1 MHFFCA
7 GLKNKLFL
15 YKFYIIFKCFYFCGC
30 FVQCLWKKFSLFV
43 LRNFVLPLVPTLFFF
58 RFVIL
63 ILVVVLSELDRVFC
77 CFTSSLVLLVLLEA
91 LYLVWVSLNV
101 LTDFLAKYKIK
112 QFHGQQMWLHHACK
126 ICFCVIPSNRVHI
139 NDPSSE
145 LNSFSHDLPF
155 WERSNKIPI

>member
-1 MHFFCA
+1 MF
-7 GLKNKLFL
+7 LFL
-15 YKFYIIFKCFYFCGC
+15 WLFRSVPLKEIFLVCS
-30 FVQCLWKKFSLFV
+30 KKFRS
-43 LRNFVLPLVPTLFFF
+43 TLGSNIVFF

-112 QFHGQQMWLHHACK
+112 QFHGQQLWLHHACK
-126 ICFCVIPSNRVHI
+126 ICFCVTPSNRVHI
-139 NDPSSE
+139 NDRSSE

>member
-1 MHFFCA
+1 MF
-7 GLKNKLFL
+7 LFL
-15 YKFYIIFKCFYFCGC
+15 WLFRSVPLKEIFLVCS
-30 FVQCLWKKFSLFV
+30 KKF
-43 LRNFVLPLVPTLFFF
+43 RPTLGSNIVFF